1 MRQDGGVTGAS
12 YEQVVSLE
20 HWLEA
25 DPHLPAK
32 STLEALSSDPVGI
45 AKLFASQI
53 SFGTAGLRAE
63 RGIGPTRMNRV
74 TVRVAARA
82 IGFYLLREGLEER
95 GVVIGYDA
103 RPDSNLYATDTARL
117 LTALGIPCWLIDE
130 PCPTP
135 VVVWNQRHQAAGA
148 AIVVTASHNP
158 ASDGGYKV
166 YGSDGTQI
174 RPVAAKAIES
184 FMDFSSLP
192 LEAELSSES
201 EISYLNASQAVA
213 GYVKSVIT
221 PGEDNCKADGI
232 NWVYTP
238 LCGVGGDAL
247 ESACVRAGLQPPI
260 RVEKQFD
267 PDGSFPGLPFPNPEE
282 PGTLHLAKLKAE
294 DEGVG
299 LILANDPDADRL
311 AVVIRSDE
319 EWRQLT
325 GDELGLLLCDYQIR
339 VTSGD
344 TRLSASSVVSSE
356 AVIALCKAHD
366 IEHVRTLTG
375 FKWIMEPAIAHPTK
389 QWIFGYEEALG
400 YSVTSEVLDKD
411 GISSAIAFL
420 RLVSDL
426 KALGKGPLERLDELA
441 QQIGLFVTDQVSGQF
456 DPELVDATLNSLR
469 NKPPLHLNGHEVT
482 EVIDWLDAPEPS
494 STNLLQ
500 FRAEGGLRVAIRPS
514 GTEPKV
520 KIYMEQVTLEAP
532 TNIREAR
539 SASKQD
545 LASLGTFV
553 LSWFT

>member
-82 IGFYLLREGLEER
+82 IGFYLLREGLEGR

-135 VVVWNQRHQAAGA
+135 VVVWNQRHRAAAA

-213 GYVKSVIT
+213 GYVESVIT
-221 PGEDNCKADGI
+221 PGEDDCKADGI

-247 ESACVRAGLQPPI
+247 ERACVRAGLQPPI
-260 RVEKQFD
+260 RVEQQFD

-375 FKWIMEPAIAHPTK
+375 FKWIMEPAITHPTK

-456 DPELVDATLNSLR
+456 DPELVDATLDSLR

-482 EVIDWLDAPEPS
+482 EVIDWLDAPAPS

-539 SASKQD
+539 SSSKQD